1 MKLRRK
7 DRDRNHDRGR
17 TTTQGARAGRFRWTV
32 SRKIVALGLGGLCVA
47 AAAMLIQRAA
57 IGSLSHASARTA
69 SAAGA
74 VRAGTMASAKLDALR
89 GDVFLAMLANDDGD
103 ATAASLTLQRDGQA
117 MLASLTDARAQAAG
131 NAALLSRL
139 DVIGP
144 QAERFFQSAKDLA
157 TLTATDRS
165 AALQQQASF
174 EVSAQDLHQMLADVT
189 DVMQAEAS
197 SAAEDANVEA
207 SRVRAMQIWFT
218 IAVFA
223 AFFYAARLVARG
235 ITRPLG
241 ELVFGLESL
250 ADADLTA
257 EVHVKGEDE
266 VAQLGTSFNKAVGD
280 LSTVVRRIRE
290 SAWTLASASEELS
303 ATSTQMGASAEETS
317 AQANAVSA
325 AAEQVSANVNT
336 VAASA
341 EEMSASIHEIA
352 ASAHEAAAVAAQ
364 AVEAAGATNETVRQL
379 GDSSAEIGEVIK
391 VITAIAEQTNLLAL
405 NATIEAAR
413 AGDAGKGFAVVANE
427 VKELAKETAAA
438 TEEIGQRIVAIQ
450 GDAQAAMHAID
461 TISDVITRINDIQAT
476 IASAVEQQTA
486 TTNEIT
492 RHVTEA
498 AGGAGEIAANVTG
511 VAQAAQDTSSG
522 ASSVQSAAQDL
533 AGLAEELNLTVSRFV
548 VEGAARLRRMPVPP
562 TADGAGKPR
571 HDPALVAAAAGP
583 DGNGTGTR

>member
-1 MKLRRK
+1 MKLRRTT
-7 DRDRNHDRGR
+7 DR
-17 TTTQGARAGRFRWTV
+17 TQDHGARTAALRRRFRWTIG
-32 SRKIVALGLGGLCVA
+32 RKIVALGLGGLCVA
-47 AAAMLIQRAA
+47 VAAMLIQRAA
-57 IGSLSHASARTA
+57 IGSLASASERTATTAAAVRGGTEASAR
-69 SAAGA
+69 
-74 VRAGTMASAKLDALR
+74 LDALR
-89 GDVFLAMLANDDGD
+89 GDVFLAMLARDPGEAQAATMTLDHDG
-103 ATAASLTLQRDGQA
+103 AA
-117 MLASLTDARAQAAG
+117 MLASLSDAKQHVDADAG
-131 NAALLSRL
+131 LVSRL
-139 DVIGP
+139 DVVTS
-144 QAERFFQSAKDLA
+144 QANDLVHTAKSLGALA
-157 TLTATDRS
+157 VSDRS
-165 AALQQQASF
+165 SAIAQQASF
-174 EVSAQDLHQMLADVT
+174 EQSATDLQQSLTDLT
-189 DVMQAEAS
+189 DVMQGEAA
-197 SAAEDANVEA
+197 SAATDANLEA
-207 SRVRAMQIWFT
+207 SRVRAMQVWFT
-218 IAVFA
+218 LAVFA
-223 AFFYAARLVARG
+223 GLCYAARLVARS

-241 ELVFGLESL
+241 ELVVGLDSL

-257 EVHVKGEDE
+257 DVHVRGDDE
-266 VAQLGTSFNKAVGD
+266 VAQLGTSFNRAVDD

-290 SAWTLASASEELS
+290 SAWTLATSSEELS

-391 VITAIAEQTNLLAL
+391 VITSIAEQTNLLAL

-438 TEEIGQRIVAIQ
+438 TEEIGQKIEAIQ
-450 GDAQAAMHAID
+450 GDARAAMAAID
-461 TISDVITRINDIQAT
+461 TISEVITRINDIQGT

-498 AGGAGEIAANVTG
+498 AGGAGGIAAKVTG
-511 VAQAAQDTSSG
+511 GAQAGGDRA
-522 ASSVQSAAQDL
+522 
-533 AGLAEELNLTVSRFV
+533 
-548 VEGAARLRRMPVPP
+548 
-562 TADGAGKPR
+562 
-571 HDPALVAAAAGP
+571 
-583 DGNGTGTR
+583 

>member
-1 MKLRRK
+1 MRLGRS
-7 DRDRNHDRGR
+7 RDRHQDRHGAQPGTTKGR
-17 TTTQGARAGRFRWTV
+17 SRVRWTV
-32 SRKIVALGLGGLCVA
+32 GRKVVALGLGGLCVA
-47 AAAMLIQRAA
+47 VAAMLIQRAA
-57 IGSLSHASARTA
+57 IGSLADASERTA
-69 SAAGA
+69 TTAAA
-74 VRAGTMASAKLDALR
+74 VRAGTQASAKLDALR
-89 GDVFLAMLANDDGD
+89 GDVFLGVVARDQGEAR
-103 ATAASLTLQRDGQA
+103 AALMTLQHDGQG
-117 MLASLTDARAQAAG
+117 MLASLADARAQVG
-131 NAALLSRL
+131 DDVGLVSRL
-139 DVIGP
+139 DTVRS
-144 QAERFFQSAKDLA
+144 QANTFVDDAKVLGELA
-157 TLTATDRS
+157 VSDRS
-165 AALQQQASF
+165 HAIAQQASF
-174 EVSAQDLHQMLADVT
+174 EQSASDLRASLSDLT

-197 SAAEDANVEA
+197 SAAADANVEA

-223 AFFYAARLVARG
+223 GLFYAARLVARS

-241 ELVFGLESL
+241 ELVVGLDSL

-257 EVHVKGEDE
+257 EVNVRGDDE
-266 VAQLGTSFNKAVGD
+266 VAQLGRSFNRAVDD

-290 SAWTLASASEELS
+290 SAWTLASSAEELS

-352 ASAHEAAAVAAQ
+352 ASAHEAAAVAGQ
-364 AVEAAGATNETVRQL
+364 AVEAASATNETVRQL

-391 VITAIAEQTNLLAL
+391 VITSIAEQTNLLAL

-413 AGDAGKGFAVVANE
+413 AGEAGKGFAVVANE
-427 VKELAKETAAA
+427 VKELAKETSAA
-438 TEEIGQRIVAIQ
+438 TEEIGQKIVAIQ
-450 GDAQAAMHAID
+450 GDARAAMQAID
-461 TISDVITRINDIQAT
+461 SISEVIGRINDIQGT

-522 ASSVQSAAQDL
+522 ASSVQASAQDL
-533 AGLAEELNLTVSRFV
+533 ARLAEELNLTVSRFV
-548 VEGAARLRRMPVPP
+548 VEGAARLRRVPAAP
-562 TADGAGKPR
+562 TT
-571 HDPALVAAAAGP
+571 DPARDRQALVGAATGAP
-583 DGNGTGTR
+583 GNGSAAR

>member
-1 MKLRRK
+1 MKLGRK
-7 DRDRNHDRGR
+7 SDRNRDGVTR
-17 TTTQGARAGRFRWTV
+17 TAGSAKVSARFRWTIG
-32 SRKIVALGLGGLCVA
+32 RKIVALGLAGLCVA
-47 AAAMLIQRAA
+47 VGAMLIQRAA
-57 IGSLSHASARTA
+57 IGSLATASDRTA
-69 SAAGA
+69 TTAAA
-74 VRAGTMASAKLDALR
+74 VRAGTQASAKLDALR
-89 GDVFLAMLANDDGD
+89 GDVFLAMVASDKGE
-103 ATAASLTLQRDGQA
+103 AKAAEMTLQADGRA
-117 MLASLTDARAQAAG
+117 MLDGLAEARRRLDADPT
-131 NAALLSRL
+131 LVSRL
-139 DVIGP
+139 DVIGA
-144 QAERFFQSAKDLA
+144 QAANFFESAK
-157 TLTATDRS
+157 TL
-165 AALQQQASF
+165 AALAVSHRSQAVAQQASF
-174 EVSAQDLHQMLADVT
+174 EQSAQDLHQMLADVT
-189 DVMQAEAS
+189 DVMQAEAT
-197 SAAEDANVEA
+197 SAAEDANLEA
-207 SRVRAMQIWFT
+207 SRVRAMQLWFT

-223 AFFYAARLVARG
+223 GLFYAARLVARS

-241 ELVFGLESL
+241 QLVVGLDSL

-257 EVHVKGEDE
+257 GVRVKGEDE
-266 VAQLGTSFNKAVGD
+266 VAQLGTSFNRAVDD

-290 SAWTLASASEELS
+290 SAWTLATSSEELS

-352 ASAHEAAAVAAQ
+352 ASAHEAADVAAQ
-364 AVEAAGATNETVRQL
+364 AVQTASATNETVRQL

-391 VITAIAEQTNLLAL
+391 VITSIAEQTNLLAL

-438 TEEIGQRIVAIQ
+438 TEEIGQKIVAIQ
-450 GDAQAAMHAID
+450 GDAQAAMTAID
-461 TISDVITRINDIQAT
+461 TISDVITRINDIQGT

-522 ASSVQSAAQDL
+522 ASSVQAAAQDL
-533 AGLAEELNLTVSRFV
+533 ARLAEELNLTVSRFI
-548 VEGAARLRRMPVPP
+548 VEGAARLRRMP
-562 TADGAGKPR
+562 AGRSSDG
-571 HDPALVAAAAGP
+571 AAAARRDPSLVGAAFGP
-583 DGNGTGTR
+583 DGNGST

>member
-1 MKLRRK
+1 MRL
-7 DRDRNHDRGR
+7 GR
-17 TTTQGARAGRFRWTV
+17 TKEQHHDPAGGSASASKRAPRFRWTIG
-32 SRKIVALGLGGLCVA
+32 RKVVALGLGGLCVA
-47 AAAMLIQRAA
+47 LAAMLIQRAA
-57 IGSLSHASARTA
+57 IGALADASERTA
-69 SAAGA
+69 TTAAA
-74 VRAGTMASAKLDALR
+74 VRAGMQASAKLDALR
-89 GDVFLAMLANDDGD
+89 GDVFLGMIARDPGEAK
-103 ATAASLTLQRDGQA
+103 AALMTLQEDGQGL
-117 MLASLTDARAQAAG
+117 LASLAEARQQLDRDAG
-131 NAALLSRL
+131 LVPRL
-139 DVIGP
+139 DMVRS
-144 QAERFFQSAKDLA
+144 QANSFVEDAKTLGALA
-157 TLTATDRS
+157 VDDRS
-165 AALQQQASF
+165 KAIAQQASF
-174 EVSAQDLHQMLADVT
+174 EQTASDLQGSLGDLT
-189 DVMQAEAS
+189 DVMQAAAS
-197 SAAEDANVEA
+197 SAAADANVEA
-207 SRVRAMQIWFT
+207 NRVRTMQIWFT
-218 IAVFA
+218 LAVFA
-223 AFFYAARLVARG
+223 GLFYAARLVARS

-241 ELVFGLESL
+241 ELVVGLGSL

-257 EVHVKGEDE
+257 EVHVKGDDE
-266 VAQLGTSFNKAVGD
+266 VARLGRSFNRAVDD

-290 SAWTLASASEELS
+290 SAWTLASSAEELS

-352 ASAHEAAAVAAQ
+352 ASAHEAAAVAGR
-364 AVEAAGATNETVRQL
+364 AVETAAATNETVRQL

-427 VKELAKETAAA
+427 VKELAKETSAA
-438 TEEIGQRIVAIQ
+438 TEEIGQKIVAIQ
-450 GDAQAAMHAID
+450 GDARAAMTAID
-461 TISDVITRINDIQAT
+461 TISEVIGRINDIQGT

-522 ASSVQSAAQDL
+522 ASSVQASAQDL
-533 AGLAEELNLTVSRFV
+533 ARLAEELNLTVSRFV
-548 VEGAARLRRMPVPP
+548 VEGAARLRRVPAVP
-562 TADGAGKPR
+562 ATGTARDGQP
-571 HDPALVAAAAGP
+571 LVGAAAGTA
-583 DGNGTGTR
+583 GNGSRMR

>member
-1 MKLRRK
+1 MKLGRK
-7 DRDRNHDRGR
+7 TDRNRDGVRH
-17 TTTQGARAGRFRWTV
+17 TQGSKKGSARYRWTI
-32 SRKIVALGLGGLCVA
+32 SRKIVALGLAGLCVA
-47 AAAMLIQRAA
+47 VAAMLIQRAA
-57 IGSLSHASARTA
+57 IGSLATASDRTA
-69 SAAGA
+69 TTAAA
-74 VRAGTMASAKLDALR
+74 VRAGTQASAELDALR
-89 GDVFLAMLANDDGD
+89 GDVFLAMVASDQGE
-103 ATAASLTLQRDGQA
+103 AKAAEMTLQTDGRA
-117 MLASLTDARAQAAG
+117 MLDGLAEARRRLEADP
-131 NAALLSRL
+131 ALVSRL
-139 DVIGP
+139 DVIGA
-144 QAERFFQSAKDLA
+144 QAESFFETAKTIAALAVTHRSQAVAQQSSFEQSA
-157 TLTATDRS
+157 R
-165 AALQQQASF
+165 
-174 EVSAQDLHQMLADVT
+174 DLHQMLADVT
-189 DVMQAEAS
+189 DVMQAEAA
-197 SAAEDANVEA
+197 SAAEDASLEA
-207 SRVRAMQIWFT
+207 SRVRAMQLWFT

-223 AFFYAARLVARG
+223 GLFYAARLVARS

-241 ELVFGLESL
+241 ELVVGLDSL

-257 EVHVKGEDE
+257 GVRVDGEDE
-266 VAQLGTSFNKAVGD
+266 VAQLGTSFNRAVDD

-290 SAWTLASASEELS
+290 SAWTLASSSEELS

-352 ASAHEAAAVAAQ
+352 ASANEAAAVAAQ
-364 AVEAAGATNETVRQL
+364 AVQTASATNETVRQL

-391 VITAIAEQTNLLAL
+391 VITSIAEQTNLLAL

-438 TEEIGQRIVAIQ
+438 TEEIGQKIVAIQ
-450 GDAQAAMHAID
+450 GDAQAAMTAID
-461 TISDVITRINDIQAT
+461 TISDVITRINDIQGT

-492 RHVTEA
+492 RHVTDA

-522 ASSVQSAAQDL
+522 ASSVQAAAQDL
-533 AGLAEELNLTVSRFV
+533 ARLAEELNLTVSRFI
-548 VEGAARLRRMPVPP
+548 VEGAARLRRMPAGRPS
-562 TADGAGKPR
+562 DGAAPAR
-571 HDPALVAAAAGP
+571 RDPSLVGAAIGP
-583 DGNGTGTR
+583 DGNGST

>member
-1 MKLRRK
+1 MRLGRK
-7 DRDRNHDRGR
+7 TDRNHERGHATSSR
-17 TTTQGARAGRFRWTV
+17 RRFRWTV
-32 SRKIVALGLGGLCVA
+32 GRKIVALGMGGLCVA
-47 AAAMLIQRAA
+47 VAVMLIQRAA
-57 IGSLSHASARTA
+57 IGSLADASARTA
-69 SAAGA
+69 TTAAA
-74 VRAGTMASAKLDALR
+74 VRAGTQASARLDALR
-89 GDVFLAMLANDDGD
+89 GDVFLVLLAGDEGD
-103 ATAASLTLQRDGQA
+103 AKAATMTLQRDGEA
-117 MLASLTDARAQAAG
+117 MLTGLTETRRQLRSDP
-131 NAALLSRL
+131 ALLSRL
-139 DVIGP
+139 DVVDQ
-144 QAERFFQSAKDLA
+144 QAQRFFDDAKTLAELA
-157 TLTATDRS
+157 TTDRS
-165 AALQQQASF
+165 AAIAELSSF
-174 EVSAQDLHQMLADVT
+174 ERSAQDLQQMLADAG
-189 DVMQAEAS
+189 DVIQAEAA
-197 SAAEDANVEA
+197 SAAVDANVEA

-223 AFFYAARLVARG
+223 GFFYAARLVARG

-241 ELVFGLESL
+241 ELVVGLESL
-250 ADADLTA
+250 ADADLTTD
-257 EVHVKGEDE
+257 VHVKGDDE
-266 VAQLGTSFNKAVGD
+266 VAKLGVSFNKAVDD
-280 LSTVVRRIRE
+280 LSMVVRRIRE
-290 SAWTLASASEELS
+290 SAWTLASSSEELS

-391 VITAIAEQTNLLAL
+391 VITSIAEQTNLLAL

-438 TEEIGQRIVAIQ
+438 TEEIGQKIVAIQ
-450 GDAQAAMHAID
+450 GDAQAAMTAID
-461 TISDVITRINDIQAT
+461 TISDVIARINDIQGT

-522 ASSVQSAAQDL
+522 ASSVQAAAQDL

-548 VEGAARLRRMPVPP
+548 VEGAARLRRMPAA
-562 TADGAGKPR
+562 TGGANPKR
-571 HDPALVAAAAGP
+571 EDALVGTAARSS
-583 DGNGTGTR
+583 GNGSEPR

>member
-1 MKLRRK
+1 MKLRRMT
-7 DRDRNHDRGR
+7 DH
-17 TTTQGARAGRFRWTV
+17 TQDHGARTAPSRRRFRWTV
-32 SRKIVALGLGGLCVA
+32 GRKIVALGLGGLCVA
-47 AAAMLIQRAA
+47 VAAMLIQRAA
-57 IGSLSHASARTA
+57 IGSLADASERTA
-69 SAAGA
+69 TTAAA
-74 VRAGTMASAKLDALR
+74 VRAGTQASARLDALR
-89 GDVFLAMLANDDGD
+89 GDVFLAMLA
-103 ATAASLTLQRDGQA
+103 RDKGE
-117 MLASLTDARAQAAG
+117 AQAATMTLEHDG
-131 NAALLSRL
+131 AAMLGSLGEAKQHVDDDAGLVSRL
-139 DVIGP
+139 DVVTS
-144 QAERFFQSAKDLA
+144 QANDFVDTAKALGALA
-157 TLTATDRS
+157 VSDRS
-165 AALQQQASF
+165 DAIARQASF
-174 EVSAQDLHQMLADVT
+174 EQSATDLQQSITDLT
-189 DVMQAEAS
+189 DVMQGEAS
-197 SAAEDANVEA
+197 SAATDANLEA
-207 SRVRAMQIWFT
+207 SRVRAMQVWFT
-218 IAVFA
+218 LAVFA
-223 AFFYAARLVARG
+223 GLFYAARLVARS

-241 ELVFGLESL
+241 ELVVGLDSL

-257 EVHVKGEDE
+257 DVHVTGEDE
-266 VAQLGTSFNKAVGD
+266 VAQLGTSFNRAIDD

-290 SAWTLASASEELS
+290 SAWTLATSSEELS

-391 VITAIAEQTNLLAL
+391 VITSIAEQTNLLAL

-427 VKELAKETAAA
+427 VKELAKGTAAA
-438 TEEIGQRIVAIQ
+438 TEEIGQKIEAIQ
-450 GDAQAAMHAID
+450 SDAHAAMTAID
-461 TISDVITRINDIQAT
+461 TISEVITRINDIQGT

-522 ASSVQSAAQDL
+522 AASVQAAAQDL
-533 AGLAEELNLTVSRFV
+533 ARLAEELNLTVSRFV
-548 VEGAARLRRMPVPP
+548 VEGAARLRRMPVG
-562 TADGAGKPR
+562 TAGA
-571 HDPALVAAAAGP
+571 PARREQPLVGAASTGG
-583 DGNGTGTR
+583 GNGRGPR

>member
-1 MKLRRK
+1 M
-7 DRDRNHDRGR
+7 
-17 TTTQGARAGRFRWTV
+17 TPQ
-32 SRKIVALGLGGLCVA
+32 
-47 AAAMLIQRAA
+47 
-57 IGSLSHASARTA
+57 ARTFVDDA
-69 SAAGA
+69 KTLGTLA
-74 VRAGTMASAKLDALR
+74 VSDPSDAI
-89 GDVFLAMLANDDGD
+89 A
-103 ATAASLTLQRDGQA
+103 
-117 MLASLTDARAQAAG
+117 
-131 NAALLSRL
+131 
-139 DVIGP
+139 
-144 QAERFFQSAKDLA
+144 
-157 TLTATDRS
+157 
-165 AALQQQASF
+165 QQASF
-174 EVSAQDLHQMLADVT
+174 EQSATDLHQSLSELT

-197 SAAEDANVEA
+197 SAAADANEEA

-223 AFFYAARLVARG
+223 GLFYAARLVARS

-241 ELVFGLESL
+241 ELVVGLGSL

-257 EVHVKGEDE
+257 EVGVQGDDE
-266 VAQLGTSFNKAVGD
+266 VARLGRSFNRAVDD

-290 SAWTLASASEELS
+290 SAWTLASSADELS

-317 AQANAVSA
+317 AQANAVSS

-352 ASAHEAAAVAAQ
+352 ASAHEAAAVANH
-364 AVEAAGATNETVRQL
+364 AVEAAGATSETVRQL

-427 VKELAKETAAA
+427 VKELAKETSAA
-438 TEEIGQRIVAIQ
+438 TEEIGQKIVAIQ
-450 GDAQAAMHAID
+450 GDAQATMTAID
-461 TISDVITRINDIQAT
+461 TISEVIRRINDIQGT

-498 AGGAGEIAANVTG
+498 ASGAGEIAANVTG

-522 ASSVQSAAQDL
+522 ASSVQASAQDL

-548 VEGAARLRRMPVPP
+548 VEGAARLRRVPTGP
-562 TADGAGKPR
+562 ATDR
-571 HDPALVAAAAGP
+571 DPQPLVRAA
-583 DGNGTGTR
+583 TGTAGNRGMR

>member
-1 MKLRRK
+1 MKLGRK
-7 DRDRNHDRGR
+7 TDRNRDGGTR
-17 TTTQGARAGRFRWTV
+17 TAGSARAARFRWTI
-32 SRKIVALGLGGLCVA
+32 SHKIVALGLAGLCVA
-47 AAAMLIQRAA
+47 VAAMLIQRAA
-57 IGSLSHASARTA
+57 IGSLATASERTA
-69 SAAGA
+69 TAAAA
-74 VRAGTMASAKLDALR
+74 VRAGTQASAELDALR
-89 GDVFLAMLANDDGD
+89 GDVFLAMVASDRGE
-103 ATAASLTLQRDGQA
+103 TKAAQMTLQADGRA
-117 MLASLTDARAQAAG
+117 MLDGLAEARGRLDADPASV
-131 NAALLSRL
+131 SRL
-139 DVIGP
+139 DVIEA
-144 QAERFFQSAKDLA
+144 QAETFFETAKTLA
-157 TLTATDRS
+157 ALAVTDRS
-165 AALQQQASF
+165 QAVAQQASF
-174 EVSAQDLHQMLADVT
+174 EQSAIDLHQMLADLT

-197 SAAEDANVEA
+197 SAAEDASLEA
-207 SRVRAMQIWFT
+207 SRVRAMQLWFT

-223 AFFYAARLVARG
+223 GLFYAARLVARS

-241 ELVFGLESL
+241 ELVVGLEAL

-257 EVHVKGEDE
+257 GVHVEGKDE
-266 VAQLGTSFNKAVGD
+266 VAQLGTSFNRAVDD

-290 SAWTLASASEELS
+290 SAWTLATSSEELS

-352 ASAHEAAAVAAQ
+352 ASANEAAAVAAQ
-364 AVEAAGATNETVRQL
+364 AVQTASATNDTVRQL

-391 VITAIAEQTNLLAL
+391 VITSIAEQTNLLAL

-427 VKELAKETAAA
+427 VKELAKETASA
-438 TEEIGQRIVAIQ
+438 TEEIGQKIVAIQ
-450 GDAQAAMHAID
+450 GDAQAAMTAID
-461 TISDVITRINDIQAT
+461 TISDVITRINDIQGT

-522 ASSVQSAAQDL
+522 ASSVQAAAQDL
-533 AGLAEELNLTVSRFV
+533 ARLAEELNLTVSRFV
-548 VEGAARLRRMPVPP
+548 VEGAARLRRMPAGRP
-562 TADGAGKPR
+562 ADGAAR
-571 HDPALVAAAAGP
+571 VRRDPPLVGAAIGP
-583 DGNGTGTR
+583 DGNGSA

>member
-1 MKLRRK
+1 MKLRR
-7 DRDRNHDRGR
+7 
-17 TTTQGARAGRFRWTV
+17 TTERIQDHGARTAGSRRRFRWTIG
-32 SRKIVALGLGGLCVA
+32 RKIVALGLGGLCVA
-47 AAAMLIQRAA
+47 VAAMLIQRAA
-57 IGSLSHASARTA
+57 IGSLASASERTATTAAAVRGGTEASAR
-69 SAAGA
+69 
-74 VRAGTMASAKLDALR
+74 LDALR
-89 GDVFLAMLANDDGD
+89 GDVFLAMLARDRGEAQAATMTLDHDGV
-103 ATAASLTLQRDGQA
+103 A
-117 MLASLTDARAQAAG
+117 MLASLADAKQHVDDDAG
-131 NAALLSRL
+131 LVSRL
-139 DVIGP
+139 DVVTS
-144 QAERFFQSAKDLA
+144 QASDLVDTAKSLGALA
-157 TLTATDRS
+157 ISDRS
-165 AALQQQASF
+165 NAIEQQASF
-174 EVSAQDLHQMLADVT
+174 EQSATDLQQSLTDLT
-189 DVMQAEAS
+189 DVMQGEAA
-197 SAAEDANVEA
+197 SAATDANLEA
-207 SRVRAMQIWFT
+207 RRVRAMQVWFT
-218 IAVFA
+218 LAVFA
-223 AFFYAARLVARG
+223 GLFYAARLVARS

-241 ELVFGLESL
+241 ELVVGLDSL

-257 EVHVKGEDE
+257 DVHVRGDDE
-266 VAQLGTSFNKAVGD
+266 VAQLGTSFNRAVDD

-290 SAWTLASASEELS
+290 SAWTLATSSEELS

-391 VITAIAEQTNLLAL
+391 VITSIAEQTNLLAL

-438 TEEIGQRIVAIQ
+438 TEEIGQKIEAIQ
-450 GDAQAAMHAID
+450 GDAHAAMAAID
-461 TISDVITRINDIQAT
+461 TISDVIARINDIQGT

-522 ASSVQSAAQDL
+522 AASVQAAAQDL
-533 AGLAEELNLTVSRFV
+533 ARLAEELNLTVSRFV
-548 VEGAARLRRMPVPP
+548 VEGAARLRRMP
-562 TADGAGKPR
+562 AGT
-571 HDPALVAAAAGP
+571 AAAPAHREQSLVGASSAGG
-583 DGNGTGTR
+583 GNGSGRR

>member
-1 MKLRRK
+1 MKFGRA
-7 DRDRNHDRGR
+7 RDRHADQR
-17 TTTQGARAGRFRWTV
+17 TAHPTTKRAPRFRWTV
-32 SRKIVALGLGGLCVA
+32 SRKVMALGLGGLCVA
-47 AAAMLIQRAA
+47 LAAMLIQRAA
-57 IGSLSHASARTA
+57 IGSLADASGRTA
-69 SAAGA
+69 TSAAA
-74 VRAGTMASAKLDALR
+74 VRAGTVAGAKLDALR
-89 GDVFLAMLANDDGD
+89 ADVFLGM
-103 ATAASLTLQRDGQA
+103 TARDQGEARAALMTLQHDAQA
-117 MLASLTDARAQAAG
+117 MLASLADARQQVAGEAPLVSRVDTVSSQARTFAEDAKTLGTLAVSDRSDAIAQQP
-131 NAALLSRL
+131 SF
-139 DVIGP
+139 
-144 QAERFFQSAKDLA
+144 EQSA
-157 TLTATDRS
+157 T
-165 AALQQQASF
+165 
-174 EVSAQDLHQMLADVT
+174 DLHQSLSDLT

-197 SAAEDANVEA
+197 SAATDANAEA

-223 AFFYAARLVARG
+223 GLFYAARLVARS
-235 ITRPLG
+235 ITRPLA
-241 ELVFGLESL
+241 ELVVGLESL

-257 EVHVKGEDE
+257 EANVRGDDE
-266 VAQLGTSFNKAVGD
+266 VARLGRSFNRAVDD

-290 SAWTLASASEELS
+290 SAWTLATSAEELS

-352 ASAHEAAAVAAQ
+352 ASAHEAAAVAGQ
-364 AVEAAGATNETVRQL
+364 AVEAASATNETVRQL

-391 VITAIAEQTNLLAL
+391 VITSIAEQTNLLAL

-427 VKELAKETAAA
+427 VKELAKGTSAA
-438 TEEIGQRIVAIQ
+438 TEEIGQKIVAIQ
-450 GDAQAAMHAID
+450 GDAQAAMAAID
-461 TISDVITRINDIQAT
+461 TISEVIRRINDIQAT

-492 RHVTEA
+492 RHVTDA

-522 ASSVQSAAQDL
+522 ASSVQASAQDL
-533 AGLAEELNLTVSRFV
+533 ARLAEELNLTVSRFV
-548 VEGAARLRRMPVPP
+548 VEGAARLRRVAAVP
-562 TADGAGKPR
+562 TGDTGQ
-571 HDPALVAAAAGP
+571 DPQALVGTATGT
-583 DGNGTGTR
+583 GNGRMR

>member
-1 MKLRRK
+1 MKLGRK
-7 DRDRNHDRGR
+7 TDRNRDGGTRAAGS
-17 TTTQGARAGRFRWTV
+17 ARAPARFRWTI
-32 SRKIVALGLGGLCVA
+32 SRKIVALGLAGLCVA
-47 AAAMLIQRAA
+47 VAAMLIQRAA
-57 IGSLSHASARTA
+57 IGSLATASERTA
-69 SAAGA
+69 TAAAA
-74 VRAGTMASAKLDALR
+74 VRAGTQASAELDALR
-89 GDVFLAMLANDDGD
+89 GDVFLAMVASDRGEAKAAEMTLQADGRAMLDGLVEARRLLDGD
-103 ATAASLTLQRDGQA
+103 P
-117 MLASLTDARAQAAG
+117 AQG
-131 NAALLSRL
+131 SRL
-139 DVIGP
+139 DVIEA
-144 QAERFFQSAKDLA
+144 QAENFFETAKTLA
-157 TLTATDRS
+157 ALAVTDRS
-165 AALQQQASF
+165 QAVAQQASF
-174 EVSAQDLHQMLADVT
+174 EQSASDLHQMLADVT

-197 SAAEDANVEA
+197 SAAGDASLEA
-207 SRVRAMQIWFT
+207 SRVRAMQLWFT

-223 AFFYAARLVARG
+223 GLFYAARLVARS

-241 ELVFGLESL
+241 ELVVGLESL

-257 EVHVKGEDE
+257 GVRVEGEDE
-266 VAQLGTSFNKAVGD
+266 VAQLGTSFNKAVDD

-290 SAWTLASASEELS
+290 SAWTLASSSEELS

-364 AVEAAGATNETVRQL
+364 AVQTASATNETVRQL

-391 VITAIAEQTNLLAL
+391 VITSIAEQTNLLAL

-427 VKELAKETAAA
+427 VKELAKETGAA
-438 TEEIGQRIVAIQ
+438 TEEIGQKIVAIQ
-450 GDAQAAMHAID
+450 GDAQAAMTAID
-461 TISDVITRINDIQAT
+461 TISDVITRINDIQGT

-492 RHVTEA
+492 RHVTDA

-522 ASSVQSAAQDL
+522 ASSVQAAAQDL
-533 AGLAEELNLTVSRFV
+533 ARLAEELNLTVSRFI
-548 VEGAARLRRMPVPP
+548 VEGAARLRRMP
-562 TADGAGKPR
+562 AGRASDGAAR
-571 HDPALVAAAAGP
+571 ARRDPSLVGAATGP
-583 DGNGTGTR
+583 DGNGSA

>member
-1 MKLRRK
+1 MRLGRK
-7 DRDRNHDRGR
+7 TNQDHTSR
-17 TTTQGARAGRFRWTV
+17 TTSSKPRFRWTV
-32 SRKIVALGLGGLCVA
+32 GRKIVALGLGGLCVA
-47 AAAMLIQRAA
+47 MAAMLIQRAA
-57 IGSLSHASARTA
+57 IGSLADASDRTA
-69 SAAGA
+69 TTAAA
-74 VRAGTMASAKLDALR
+74 VRAGTQAGADLDALR
-89 GDVFLAMLANDDGD
+89 GDVFLAMVARDRGEAEAATMTLDHDG
-103 ATAASLTLQRDGQA
+103 RA
-117 MLASLTDARAQAAG
+117 MLASLDEAKRQVGGDAGLA
-131 NAALLSRL
+131 SRL
-139 DVIGP
+139 EVVSS
-144 QAERFFQSAKDLA
+144 QASDFIQTAEALGA
-157 TLTATDRS
+157 TAVSDRS
-165 AALQQQASF
+165 EAIAQQASF
-174 EVSAQDLHQMLADVT
+174 EQSAKNLQQSLSDLT

-197 SAAEDANVEA
+197 TAATDANLEA

-218 IAVFA
+218 LAVFA
-223 AFFYAARLVARG
+223 GLFYAARLVARG

-241 ELVFGLESL
+241 ELVVGLESL
-250 ADADLTA
+250 ADADLT
-257 EVHVKGEDE
+257 VDVDVKGDDE
-266 VAQLGTSFNKAVGD
+266 VAHLGTSFNKAVDD

-290 SAWTLASASEELS
+290 SAWTLATSSEELS

-352 ASAHEAAAVAAQ
+352 ASAHEAAAVAAR
-364 AVEAAGATNETVRQL
+364 AVDAAGATNETVRQL

-391 VITAIAEQTNLLAL
+391 VITSIAEQTNLLAL

-413 AGDAGKGFAVVANE
+413 AGEAGKGFAVVANE

-438 TEEIGQRIVAIQ
+438 TEEIGQKIVAIQ
-450 GDAQAAMHAID
+450 GDARAAMAAID
-461 TISDVITRINDIQAT
+461 SISEVITRINDIQGT

-522 ASSVQSAAQDL
+522 ASSVQAAAQDL
-533 AGLAEELNLTVSRFV
+533 ARLAEELNLTVSRFV
-548 VEGAARLRRMPVPP
+548 VEGAARLRRMPAGTGGARPP
-562 TADGAGKPR
+562 REQTLVGATPVN
-571 HDPALVAAAAGP
+571 A
-583 DGNGTGTR
+583 GNGSGAR

>member
-1 MKLRRK
+1 MKLGRK
-7 DRDRNHDRGR
+7 TDRNRDRGTR
-17 TTTQGARAGRFRWTV
+17 TAGSARASARFRWTI
-32 SRKIVALGLGGLCVA
+32 SRKIVALGLAGLCVA
-47 AAAMLIQRAA
+47 VAAMLIQRAA
-57 IGSLSHASARTA
+57 IGSLATASERTA
-69 SAAGA
+69 TAAAA
-74 VRAGTMASAKLDALR
+74 VRAGTQASAELDALR
-89 GDVFLAMLANDDGD
+89 GDVFLAMVASDRGE
-103 ATAASLTLQRDGQA
+103 AKAAQMTLQADGRA
-117 MLASLTDARAQAAG
+117 MLDGLAEARRRLDADP
-131 NAALLSRL
+131 ALLSRL
-139 DVIGP
+139 DVIEA
-144 QAERFFQSAKDLA
+144 QAETFFESAKTLA
-157 TLTATDRS
+157 ALAVTDRS
-165 AALQQQASF
+165 QAVAQQASF
-174 EVSAQDLHQMLADVT
+174 EQSASDLHQMLADLT

-197 SAAEDANVEA
+197 SAAEDASLEA
-207 SRVRAMQIWFT
+207 SRVRAMQLWFT

-223 AFFYAARLVARG
+223 GLFYAARLVARS

-241 ELVFGLESL
+241 ELVVGLDSL

-257 EVHVKGEDE
+257 GVRVEGKDE
-266 VAQLGTSFNKAVGD
+266 VAQLGTSFNRAVDD

-290 SAWTLASASEELS
+290 SAWTLATSSEELS

-352 ASAHEAAAVAAQ
+352 ASANEAAAVAAQ
-364 AVEAAGATNETVRQL
+364 AVQTASATNDTVRQL

-391 VITAIAEQTNLLAL
+391 VITSIAEQTNLLAL

-427 VKELAKETAAA
+427 VKELAKETASA
-438 TEEIGQRIVAIQ
+438 TEEIGQKIVAIQ
-450 GDAQAAMHAID
+450 GDAQAAMTAID
-461 TISDVITRINDIQAT
+461 TISDVITRINDIQGT

-522 ASSVQSAAQDL
+522 ASSVQAAAQDL
-533 AGLAEELNLTVSRFV
+533 ARLAEELNLTVSRFI
-548 VEGAARLRRMPVPP
+548 VEGAARLRRMPAGRPS
-562 TADGAGKPR
+562 DGAAQAR
-571 HDPALVAAAAGP
+571 RDPPLVGAAIGP
-583 DGNGTGTR
+583 DGNGSA

>member
-1 MKLRRK
+1 MRLGRK
-7 DRDRNHDRGR
+7 DRNHDRD
-17 TTTQGARAGRFRWTV
+17 ARGTGSTKRAARFRWTI

-47 AAAMLIQRAA
+47 VAAMLIQRAA
-57 IGSLSHASARTA
+57 IGSLQEASARTA
-69 SAAGA
+69 TTAAA
-74 VRAGTMASAKLDALR
+74 VRAGTQASAELDALR
-89 GDVFLAMLANDDGD
+89 GDVFLAMVASDPGAARAAAMTLDRDGG
-103 ATAASLTLQRDGQA
+103 AMIASL
-117 MLASLTDARAQAAG
+117 SEARKQLG
-131 NAALLSRL
+131 GDPGLLSRL
-139 DVIGP
+139 DEIRP
-144 QAERFFQSAKDLA
+144 QAETFVEDAKSLSSLA
-157 TLTATDRS
+157 TTDR
-165 AALQQQASF
+165 AAAIRQQPSF
-174 EVSAQDLHQMLADVT
+174 EQSAQDLHQMLADAT

-197 SAAEDANVEA
+197 SAADDANVEA

-223 AFFYAARLVARG
+223 GFFYAARLVARG
-235 ITRPLG
+235 ITRPLN
-241 ELVFGLESL
+241 ELVVGLESL

-257 EVHVKGEDE
+257 EVHVKGQDE
-266 VAQLGTSFNKAVGD
+266 VAQLGTSFNRAVDD

-290 SAWTLASASEELS
+290 SAWTLASSSEELS

-352 ASAHEAAAVAAQ
+352 ASAHEAAGVAAQ

-438 TEEIGQRIVAIQ
+438 TEEIGQKIVAIQ
-450 GDAQAAMHAID
+450 GDAQAAMNAID
-461 TISDVITRINDIQAT
+461 TISEVITRINDIQGT

-522 ASSVQSAAQDL
+522 ASSVQAAAQDL
-533 AGLAEELNLTVSRFV
+533 ARLAEELNLTVSRFV
-548 VEGAARLRRMPVPP
+548 VEGAARLRRMPAGRA
-562 TADGAGKPR
+562 ADGGTRSRRDSTPVGVGAGS
-571 HDPALVAAAAGP
+571 
-583 DGNGTGTR
+583 DGNGSGTR